1 MKDMIYF
8 DHQTS
13 SELAKDLVSFITFED
28 GDVVLEP
35 FRGEGAFYDA
45 LPCNVVKE
53 STEIEDGK
61 CYTTHEGFV
70 DWVVSNPPY
79 RLETDT
85 KRVNSFW
92 IILDH
97 FSNKVRK
104 GCAFLIN
111 EKCFSALTPKRIKI
125 LNSKN
130 LYLHKI
136 VTCSIKKWYGRY
148 YFLIFKKE
156 KCDFQEALVK
166 TY

>member
-1 MKDMIYF
+1 MKSDLYYL
-8 DHQTS
+8 HQTS
-13 SELAKDLVSFITFED
+13 KDLAKDLISFITFED

-45 LPCNVVKE
+45 LPSNVVKE

-61 CYTTHEGFV
+61 CYTTHEGIV

-79 RLETDT
+79 RLETGT

-97 FSNKVRK
+97 FSNKIRK
-104 GCAFLIN
+104 GLALLIN
-111 EKCFSALTPKRIKI
+111 EKCFSGLTPKRIKI
-125 LNSKN
+125 LNDKGV
-130 LYLHKI
+130 YLHKI
-136 VTCSIKKWYGRY
+136 VTCSVKKWRGRY
-148 YFLIFKKE
+148 YFLIWKKE
-156 KCDFQEALVK
+156 KCDFQEALEK

>member
-1 MKDMIYF
+1 MKSDLYYL
-8 DHQTS
+8 HQTS
-13 SELAKDLVSFITFED
+13 KDLAKDLISYITFED

-45 LPCNVVKE
+45 FPSNVVKE
-53 STEIEDGK
+53 WTEIEDGRD
-61 CYTTHEGFV
+61 YLSHEGTV

-79 RLETDT
+79 RLETGT

-104 GCAFLIN
+104 GMAFLIN
-111 EKCFSALTPKRIKI
+111 EKCFGTLTVKRIKI
-125 LNSKN
+125 LNDKN

-136 VTCSIKKWYGRY
+136 VTCSVKKWYGRY
-148 YFLIFKKE
+148 YFLVFKKE
-156 KCDFQEALVK
+156 KCDFHEALVK

>member
-8 DHQTS
+8 DHQTP
-13 SELAKDLVSFITFED
+13 SELAKDLISFITFED

-45 LPCNVVKE
+45 FPSNVVKE
-53 STEIEDGK
+53 WTEIEDGRD
-61 CYTTHEGFV
+61 YLSHEGMIDHV
-70 DWVVSNPPY
+70 ITNPPF
-79 RLETDT
+79 RVETGV

-92 IILDH
+92 IILNH

-104 GCAFLIN
+104 SCAFLIN

-125 LNSKN
+125 LNNKG
-130 LYLHKI
+130 LHLHKI
-136 VTCSIKKWYGRY
+136 VTCSVKKWYGRY

-156 KCDFQEALVK
+156 KCDFQEALDK